1 MSEHTSCDDEIC
13 RVFKTLDTDN
23 LGTLD
28 LKEISRSTKA
38 KVFMQLNKKDARI
51 DLEEIR
57 NGSFS
62 REMILK
68 SCLRALMQIRAGLF
82 L

>member
-1 MSEHTSCDDEIC
+1 MSEHTSFDDEIC
-13 RVFKTLDTDN
+13 RVFKKLDTDN

-38 KVFMQLNKKDARI
+38 KVFMQLDKKKMQELILKR
-51 DLEEIR
+51 
-57 NGSFS
+57 
-62 REMILK
+62 MILK